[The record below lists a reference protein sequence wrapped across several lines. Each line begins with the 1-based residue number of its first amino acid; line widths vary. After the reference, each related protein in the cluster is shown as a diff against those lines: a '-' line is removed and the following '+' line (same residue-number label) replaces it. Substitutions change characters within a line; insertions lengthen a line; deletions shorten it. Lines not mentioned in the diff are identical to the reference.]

1 MVTKGKIQ
9 ESIVQENQQNS
20 QIQAQSTEYFWY
32 LTLSKEKEKCLK
44 NLKFFSLRAATWN
57 ISTSRFEA
65 SVSRKTI
72 FFLRLKWLSNL
83 KREGNVILACL
94 EVFFRQ
100 NISSWHT
107 DSNAAQLAILCQ
119 EYMRKKREEQS
130 LTAAAHRDSH
140 HPKPCIYCFLSSSFH
155 ESPFCNNWREVW
167 VNPTFLCPI

>member
-107 DSNAAQLAILCQ
+107 DSNAAQFAILCQ
-119 EYMRKKREEQS
+119 EYMRKKRR
-130 LTAAAHRDSH
+130 A
-140 HPKPCIYCFLSSSFH
+140 IINSSSTQGLPPPQALHILFLVFIL
-155 ESPFCNNWREVW
+155 SW
-167 VNPTFLCPI
+167 VTLLQ